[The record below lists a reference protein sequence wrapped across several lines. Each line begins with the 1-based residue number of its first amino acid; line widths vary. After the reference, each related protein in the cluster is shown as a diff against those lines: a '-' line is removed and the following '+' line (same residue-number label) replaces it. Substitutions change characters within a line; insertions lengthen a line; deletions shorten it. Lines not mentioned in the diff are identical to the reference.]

1 MPMTAPTVETATPAS
16 PALPTSPR
24 RRRRRVPWAAYL
36 ALLPLFAV
44 LGVFSYYPA
53 ASGIWHSFSDWR
65 PGFESPWVGFDNYVA
80 MWHDDLWW
88 QSFRNLGYI
97 FAFQVTIAWA
107 LPLLAAEL
115 VISLRSERLQ
125 FFFRTVLIAPMAFP
139 GVVTVLL
146 WSAMYDPNNGVINR
160 VLQSVG
166 LDSLAHNWT
175 GDPNT
180 ALLALLFIGFP
191 FVAGLPFLIFLATL
205 QGIPKE
211 VFEAAS
217 LDGANRLRRFWSVD
231 LPLMASQVKL
241 LVFLATIGVLQ
252 YGFAAYLLTG
262 GGPDNATQV
271 PVLRMLGVAFQG
283 SQWGYAAT
291 LSTALFLIT
300 VVLSI
305 VVVFI
310 KRGDKA
316 DVKSL

>member
-1 MPMTAPTVETATPAS
+1 MTAPTVETAAPAA
-16 PALPTSPR
+16 PAPPTSAR
-24 RRRRRVPWAAYL
+24 RRRRRVPWTAYL

-44 LGVFSYYPA
+44 LGVFAYYPA
-53 ASGIWHSFSDWR
+53 VSGIWHSFSDWQ
-65 PGFESPWVGFDNYVA
+65 PGFDSPWVGFDNYVA

-97 FAFQVTIAWA
+97 FVFQVTIAWA

-291 LSTALFLIT
+291 LSSALFLIT